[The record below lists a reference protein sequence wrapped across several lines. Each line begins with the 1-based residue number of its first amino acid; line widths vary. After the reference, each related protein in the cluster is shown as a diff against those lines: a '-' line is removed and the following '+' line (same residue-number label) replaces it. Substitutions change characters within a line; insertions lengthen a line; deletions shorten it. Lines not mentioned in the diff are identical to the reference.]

1 MANLYTLSHQNQ
13 KWYLQDG
20 YFFIRVTSG
29 WLVNL
34 TNSENWCKI
43 LGHSKD
49 VPHILLKCRKT
60 NGSHELWKLRGNVHS
75 GIKSMRSYWTVF
87 VHVYC
92 SSSLVCIGDCWLGL
106 TSNTVAFSKLYL
118 TFLEDC
124 LRLATPELLYT
135 VDEVLSD
142 VFKAQMLHV
151 EASLSSDKY
160 VVEVWYILLVWM
172 W

>member
-1 MANLYTLSHQNQ
+1 
-13 KWYLQDG
+13 
-20 YFFIRVTSG
+20 
-29 WLVNL
+29 
-34 TNSENWCKI
+34 
-43 LGHSKD
+43 
-49 VPHILLKCRKT
+49 
-60 NGSHELWKLRGNVHS
+60 
-75 GIKSMRSYWTVF
+75 VF

-92 SSSLVCIGDCWLGL
+92 SLLLVCIGDCWLGL
-106 TSNTVAFSKLYL
+106 TANTVAFSKLYL

-151 EASLSSDKY
+151 EASLSSHKY
-160 VVEVWYILLVWM
+160 VVEVWYILLIWM

>member
-1 MANLYTLSHQNQ
+1 MVFVRWL
-13 KWYLQDG
+13 
-20 YFFIRVTSG
+20 FFQQSSQ
-29 WLVNL
+29 WLISKL
-34 TNSENWCKI
+34 DQQWDLCK
-43 LGHSKD
+43 LMGHSKD
-49 VPHILLKCRKT
+49 VPHILSKLKPFKCRKT
-60 NGSHELWKLRGNVHS
+60 NGSLELQTLRGNVHS
-75 GIKSMRSYWTVF
+75 GIKSMRSNWTVF

-92 SSSLVCIGDCWLGL
+92 SLSLVCIGDCWLGL
-106 TSNTVAFSKLYL
+106 TANTVAFSKLYL

-151 EASLSSDKY
+151 EASLSNDKY
-160 VVEVWYILLVWM
+160 VVEVRYILLVWM

>member
-1 MANLYTLSHQNQ
+1 MVFARWLLFHQSSQ
-13 KWYLQDG
+13 
-20 YFFIRVTSG
+20 
-29 WLVNL
+29 WLIVNL
-34 TNSENWCKI
+34 INSEDLCK
-43 LGHSKD
+43 LTRHSKD
-49 VPHILLKCRKT
+49 VPHILSKLKPLKCRKT
-60 NGSHELWKLRGNVHS
+60 NGSLELRMLRGNVHS
-75 GIKSMRSYWTVF
+75 GIKSMRSNWTVF

-92 SSSLVCIGDCWLGL
+92 SLSLVCIGDCWLGL
-106 TSNTVAFSKLYL
+106 TANTVAFSKLYL

-160 VVEVWYILLVWM
+160 MLEVRYILLVWM

>member
-1 MANLYTLSHQNQ
+1 M
-13 KWYLQDG
+13 
-20 YFFIRVTSG
+20 
-29 WLVNL
+29 
-34 TNSENWCKI
+34 
-43 LGHSKD
+43 
-49 VPHILLKCRKT
+49 
-60 NGSHELWKLRGNVHS
+60 
-75 GIKSMRSYWTVF
+75 F

-92 SSSLVCIGDCWLGL
+92 SLSLVCIGDCWLGL
-106 TSNTVAFSKLYL
+106 TANTVAFSKLYL

-160 VVEVWYILLVWM
+160 VGEVRYILLIWM
-172 W
+172 